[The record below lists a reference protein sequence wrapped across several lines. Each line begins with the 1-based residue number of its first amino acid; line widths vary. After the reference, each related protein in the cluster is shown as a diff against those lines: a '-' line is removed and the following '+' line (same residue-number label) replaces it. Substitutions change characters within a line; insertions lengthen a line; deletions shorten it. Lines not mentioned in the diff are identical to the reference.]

1 MLGGEQN
8 LRHLPPG
15 VEVNLLSEWLP
26 CLHCF
31 FVGGAF
37 LLPKGRC
44 FTPQSGKVP
53 LSEYRGLYAL
63 DNSTIYSAGTI
74 YRGVFRHPALR

>member
-8 LRHLPPG
+8 LLHLSPC
-15 VEVNLLSEWLP
+15 VEVNLLREWLP

-37 LLPKGRC
+37 LLPKGWC
-44 FTPQSGKVP
+44 FTPQSGKVS
-53 LSEYRGLYAL
+53 LKEYRGLYAL
-63 DNSTIYSAGTI
+63 DNSTIYSVGIIELCSGTQ
-74 YRGVFRHPALR
+74 L